1 MVHTELKLNMHI
13 LLDEFTLYEPV
24 AFIEDTPELTLAKV
38 RMFQP
43 EDEVLTE
50 PEQTIYIA
58 PYSSLQLIADN
69 QIRYNV
75 VCPDRDENDI
85 SGWENLNLICLNG
98 SLDCSEL
105 FKMLQEIFEKYYL
118 WHQKMLDI
126 IMNSSSKQEL
136 MDTASQMLNNPM
148 LIFDYSIK
156 RLTDI
161 AENPELL
168 SGTEWEAVIKM
179 GDSLLDNYNEEQKKR
194 FFNNLN
200 YNRKPFLYKSNAAA
214 EHTQLFVNLYIEKTR
229 IGCLGLIDIVE
240 DFSTGQI
247 SLVNHVKN
255 LVEAIINRSDKSQY
269 LIEHDS
275 LVERMLNGYYVE
287 EKLVQSH
294 LDKIR
299 WKVKD
304 SFLILVFDNLVRHF
318 PDSYKS
324 YCFKLNQLFKLSV
337 IIPFN
342 EHLIMILNAADQSV
356 EQVISNN
363 EFSRFLTRLSV
374 NCGISQ
380 KFEDF
385 LDLKYY
391 ARQAVSALREG
402 QKNNSKGPFYFYKNY
417 FIEDMINSLE
427 KDANLQS
434 FCHPQI
440 LSLKKHDDD
449 SGSEYVKTLY
459 HYLLCGK
466 KLTEAAD
473 SLFIHRNTLKYRLS
487 RIQELVDYNFNDTE
501 NVFQT
506 LASCR
511 FVEFM

>member
-13 LLDEFTLYEPV
+13 LLDGFSQFEPI

-43 EDEVLTE
+43 EGEGLSE
-50 PEQTIYIA
+50 SEQTIYIA
-58 PYSSLQLIADN
+58 PYSSLPLIDDN
-69 QIRYNV
+69 QTRYNV
-75 VCPDRDENDI
+75 VCPDRENDDI
-85 SGWENLNLICLNG
+85 SAWENLNLICLNG
-98 SLDCSEL
+98 VLSCSEL
-105 FKMLQEIFEKYYL
+105 FKFLQEIFEKYYI

-136 MDTASQMLNNPM
+136 MNTASEMLQNPL

-156 RLTDI
+156 PLTDI
-161 AENPELL
+161 CVDTSLL
-168 SGTEWEAVIKM
+168 SGTDWEQVLKI
-179 GDSLLDNYNEEQKKR
+179 GDSLLDNYTEEQKKK
-194 FFNNLN
+194 FLSNLN
-200 YNRKPFLYKSNAAA
+200 YNKKPFLFKADKAA
-214 EHTQLFVNLYIEKTR
+214 EHTQLFVNLYMEKTR
-229 IGCLGLIDIVE
+229 IGCLGMIDIAE
-240 DFSTGQI
+240 HFSTGQI
-247 SLVNHVKN
+247 SLVNHIKN
-255 LVEAIINRSDKSQY
+255 LVEAIIHRSEKYQY

-275 LVERMLNGYYVE
+275 LIERMLNGYYVE

-299 WKVKD
+299 WRVKD

-342 EHLIMILNAADQSV
+342 EHLIMILNAANLPI
-356 EQVISNN
+356 EQVTANK
-363 EFSRFLTRLSV
+363 EFRRFLTRLSV
-374 NCGISQ
+374 SCGISQ

-391 ARQAVSALREG
+391 TRQAVSALKEG
-402 QKNNSKGPFYFYKNY
+402 QKKNSEGPFFFYKNY

-427 KDANLQS
+427 KDASLQS